1 MVNKKIIVSL
11 LTLGMLAAVVSAG
24 TWAYFSDARSVNN
37 DTITAGTI
45 ILNGVNSTTTGITI
59 PNAIPGDNNISI
71 SNVTLS
77 NAGSIPG
84 DLYVNITAPTANTT
98 GAENFLSHLHIYL
111 NGHLATPNSPVDLG
125 NLQPGNANSIP
136 VAITYS
142 YDNLIVPQNSEQG
155 QTITYDIKYSLIQ
168 TVNMPANVTIN
179 P

>member
-1 MVNKKIIVSL
+1 VVNKKIIVSL

-59 PNAIPGDNNISI
+59 PNAIPGDNNVLI

-84 DLYVNITAPTANTT
+84 DLYVNITAPTA
-98 GAENFLSHLHIYL
+98 GAENLLSHLHIYL
-111 NGHLATPNSPVDLG
+111 NGQLATPNTPVDLG

-155 QTITYDIKYSLIQ
+155 QTIRYNIEYSLIQ
-168 TVNMPANVTIN
+168 SVNMPANVTIN